1 MKGRM
6 IGTRTETARV
16 ILLEK
21 GGRGG
26 FKPLYIWI
34 YGGGGSALPCLRLD
48 YRSYA
53 LID

>member
-34 YGGGGSALPCLRLD
+34 YGGGLCHASDWITVATR
-48 YRSYA
+48 
-53 LID
+53 

>member
-34 YGGGGSALPCLRLD
+34 YGGEGDPLCHASDWITVATR
-48 YRSYA
+48 
-53 LID
+53 